1 MCRDGPPCWG
11 HLAALCPSQCPGKP
25 TVSLLP
31 CPTDTRGHLLPLGC
45 VWVSSYKPPLCVPP
59 FLVLEQET
67 PAHFRAGSS
76 FPPGAFGVAPQSV
89 PTSVRKSI
97 NPKCGFSFA
106 PKSVRPR
113 VFGPGQFQKAVG
125 FLTSFVWESHL
136 MLLHQILV
144 PLCDAHSPLSIP
156 TEPAQLRFLSRGP
169 TAFFASSTLP
179 APPCPFSEVA

>member
-11 HLAALCPSQCPGKP
+11 HLAALCPSQHPGKP

-76 FPPGAFGVAPQSV
+76 FPPGAFGVASTVCSHQCKEVHQPQMWLFLRSQICKAQGIWARAV
-89 PTSVRKSI
+89 SEGSGLSHQLCLGITFDAPPP
-97 NPKCGFSFA
+97 NPG
-106 PKSVRPR
+106 
-113 VFGPGQFQKAVG
+113 
-125 FLTSFVWESHL
+125 
-136 MLLHQILV
+136 
-144 PLCDAHSPLSIP
+144 SPL
-156 TEPAQLRFLSRGP
+156 
-169 TAFFASSTLP
+169 
-179 APPCPFSEVA
+179 